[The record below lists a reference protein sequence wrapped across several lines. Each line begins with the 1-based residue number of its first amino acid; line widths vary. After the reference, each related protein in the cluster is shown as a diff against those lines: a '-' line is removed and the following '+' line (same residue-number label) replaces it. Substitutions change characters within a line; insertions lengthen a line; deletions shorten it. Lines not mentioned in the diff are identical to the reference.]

1 MREIFWYKRALALTT
16 DGWVEL
22 WCNWIGQTF
31 CVQISKDIAS
41 LIESASQLVIFNG
54 KSK

>member
-31 CVQISKDIAS
+31 CVQISKDIAIS
-41 LIESASQLVIFNG
+41 ESNWECITASNI
-54 KSK
+54 